1 MGPLVRLWSHSTLW
15 TSLFRIQRP
24 LDNKNRPSDPQICP
38 ARARSSGF
46 GPKPQAVPRMPKTL
60 KPSQRAWLRP
70 VQESVTSCKAWP
82 GRVQNDKRRQAVIG
96 KGFFFFVAVCLNGIH
111 QEGNYKEWENSVGSF
126 QITIVRQYSGS
137 GLPSNG

>member
-1 MGPLVRLWSHSTLW
+1 MD
-15 TSLFRIQRP
+15 FFIQNSVSIRH
-24 LDNKNRPSDPQICP
+24 KNRPPDPQICP

-96 KGFFFFVAVCLNGIH
+96 KGFFFLCCSLFERHPPRRELQRVEKLGRRFSNHDRQTVQWFWFAKQRLVTRRA
-111 QEGNYKEWENSVGSF
+111 
-126 QITIVRQYSGS
+126 TISSHG
-137 GLPSNG
+137 